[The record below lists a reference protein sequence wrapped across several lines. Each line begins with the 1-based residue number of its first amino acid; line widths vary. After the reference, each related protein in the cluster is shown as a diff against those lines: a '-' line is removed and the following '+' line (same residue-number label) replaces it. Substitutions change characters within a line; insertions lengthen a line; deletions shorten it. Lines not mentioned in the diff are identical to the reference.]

1 MTRVSGDVVY
11 TPRQEGCC
19 PEGHE
24 CHGSHEHSLGER
36 FTADASPSGATNWAS
51 GQLPLG
57 QGRVGPVA
65 RRCWPQTL
73 RLGTIVLVDRTVL
86 LVDAGH
92 LLSGGG
98 SLTVSEHRRANLE
111 VDVCKL
117 ATALVARVEKDA
129 GLPLLRTY
137 WYDGAREGQLSAEH
151 AALRQ
156 LDYTKLRLGRLVQG
170 KQKGVDALIYRD
182 LTTLARQ
189 HSIVTA
195 YLVAGDEDLCEGVAE
210 AQSLGVQ
217 VVLLPVEPA
226 GVSDVSQALI
236 HEADRVIDLDT
247 DFLGSFFAL
256 RGPIVASLRTP
267 PAEPAQD

>member
-1 MTRVSGDVVY
+1 MSG
-11 TPRQEGCC
+11 
-19 PEGHE
+19 
-24 CHGSHEHSLGER
+24 
-36 FTADASPSGATNWAS
+36 
-51 GQLPLG
+51 PLG
-57 QGRVGPVA
+57 QW
-65 RRCWPQTL
+65 CWLQRPG
-73 RLGTIVLVDRTVL
+73 LGTIVLVDRTVL

-98 SLTVSEHRRANLE
+98 SLAVAEHRRANLE

-117 ATALVARVEKDA
+117 ATALVARVEQDA

-137 WYDGAREGQLSAEH
+137 WYDGAREGQLSAEQ

-189 HSIVTA
+189 RSIVTA

-226 GVSDVSQALI
+226 GTSDVSQALI

-247 DFLGSFFAL
+247 DFLGPFFAV
-256 RGPIVASLRTP
+256 RGPVAAPLKTQ
-267 PAEPAQD
+267 PAEPGPE